1 MIKINKIECLDIF
14 SQDFSPLLKN
24 NTIDFSKKDKI
35 AIVYGPNGAGKTSC
49 VKTMANVENTEIDF
63 EFINDGKVY
72 TDAIATF
79 HVVNDQN
86 YRNIIEGE
94 TKDYFLGENIRR
106 EYELRNLIDT
116 SRDSIINE
124 TISILKTHGI
134 TAASSPLIELINH
147 QQLSAFVKDVANN
160 KSRGKNF
167 STEIIY
173 SLLTEIKQTIINE
186 YDEKKIAFLKSD
198 YADKN
203 SIIKK
208 IDSLKSSEIKPNAK
222 IREVEENTEAIN
234 ILNRFHKNQCIVCDN
249 DIDCDNLLK
258 LKTQNRDFIIASLDE
273 KVRELIEKII
283 KLIPEI
289 DPFEI
294 KDNLLNA
301 LDSGDTSVL
310 NNLISDIH
318 TYKLIYEI
326 LLVNDLASIIK
337 NNELHTA
344 LEEYNK
350 LISEKPEITDEDL
363 LFIEGIINNSM
374 NKKIKLVRRDDN
386 NLEITLEEQ
395 NILGKTRAELPL
407 STGEQNFLSL
417 TFEFLKAKNTNCP
430 IVVIDDPISSF
441 DSIYKNKII
450 YAIVRMLQGK
460 NRLLFTHNLDLI
472 RLLEGQK
479 QGCFNLYLL
488 NNIDGEENGFIPIS
502 KKEQDLLLDLGKLI
516 QLFRETIFDHII
528 DVRLFLFSMIPFMRG
543 YAKIIGKQK
552 YVNQLTQVM
561 HGYKM
566 EKVDISAIYINLF
579 GNKDNKIPQSLKISV
594 PDILNMGT
602 VESGILNTNEL
613 PLLNRTLCH
622 SLTYLYLRLL
632 VEKTLVDKYKIDTKK
647 NIQHGQIIVA
657 AYPDEKD
664 ARSRVRLT
672 SKKTLINEFNHFEGN
687 LSIFQPAIDI
697 TNSSLA
703 KEKSDIEEFV
713 NNLNKE

>member
-1 MIKINKIECLDIF
+1 
-14 SQDFSPLLKN
+14 
-24 NTIDFSKKDKI
+24 
-35 AIVYGPNGAGKTSC
+35 
-49 VKTMANVENTEIDF
+49 
-63 EFINDGKVY
+63 
-72 TDAIATF
+72 
-79 HVVNDQN
+79 
-86 YRNIIEGE
+86 
-94 TKDYFLGENIRR
+94 
-106 EYELRNLIDT
+106 
-116 SRDSIINE
+116 
-124 TISILKTHGI
+124 
-134 TAASSPLIELINH
+134 
-147 QQLSAFVKDVANN
+147 
-160 KSRGKNF
+160 
-167 STEIIY
+167 
-173 SLLTEIKQTIINE
+173 
-186 YDEKKIAFLKSD
+186 
-198 YADKN
+198 
-203 SIIKK
+203 
-208 IDSLKSSEIKPNAK
+208 
-222 IREVEENTEAIN
+222 
-234 ILNRFHKNQCIVCDN
+234 
-249 DIDCDNLLK
+249 
-258 LKTQNRDFIIASLDE
+258 
-273 KVRELIEKII
+273 
-283 KLIPEI
+283 
-289 DPFEI
+289 
-294 KDNLLNA
+294 
-301 LDSGDTSVL
+301 
-310 NNLISDIH
+310 
-318 TYKLIYEI
+318 
-326 LLVNDLASIIK
+326 
-337 NNELHTA
+337 
-344 LEEYNK
+344 
-350 LISEKPEITDEDL
+350 
-363 LFIEGIINNSM
+363 
-374 NKKIKLVRRDDN
+374 
-386 NLEITLEEQ
+386 
-395 NILGKTRAELPL
+395 
-407 STGEQNFLSL
+407 
-417 TFEFLKAKNTNCP
+417 
-430 IVVIDDPISSF
+430 
-441 DSIYKNKII
+441 
-450 YAIVRMLQGK
+450 
-460 NRLLFTHNLDLI
+460 
-472 RLLEGQK
+472 